1 MNLILGCNLSYEL
14 CMYEYNM
21 YMYMYIYTYVCM
33 YIYIYI
39 YVYVCGYI
47 YIHTPTYYIF
57 TYTVYHSLNQMLQPQ
72 KAFGPQ
78 GVWDFPAA
86 TGASSCDVSF

>member
-1 MNLILGCNLSYEL
+1 MN
-14 CMYEYNM
+14 
-21 YMYMYIYTYVCM
+21 YVCM
-33 YIYIYI
+33 SKICICICIYIHT
-39 YVYVCGYI
+39 YVCGYI
-47 YIHTPTYYIF
+47 YIRVYVYIYIHGISLF
-57 TYTVYHSLNQMLQPQ
+57 ESDASTAEGSTAHSVCV

>member
-1 MNLILGCNLSYEL
+1 
-14 CMYEYNM
+14 
-21 YMYMYIYTYVCM
+21 MYMYIYIHT
-33 YIYIYI
+33 
-39 YVYVCGYI
+39 YVCGYI
-47 YIHTPTYYIF
+47 YIRVYVYIYIHIYI
-57 TYTVYHSLNQMLQPQ
+57 YTNILYIYIHGISLFESDASTAEGSTAHSVCV